1 MRFGICVFPLLTA
14 RIARFVDILG
24 RYPRRVLV
32 SIVSPLQS
40 ATTEKIGL
48 PYWMDR
54 VLDEHSNV
62 GGALPAEP
70 IHDLRVS
77 LRRCIVIADVLRDLD
92 PACDWKSMRKS
103 ARRTFQRLGTLRDTQ
118 VLTEWIEKLGASGD
132 ASTDVLREA
141 LEKKHEQDRI
151 AARTAI
157 REFDRKEWRTWRR
170 ECAQHYRHVVSD
182 RTACESLVL
191 EIWES
196 VRDLNRRAQRS
207 RSLLAYHRLRVGL
220 KKFRYAVENF
230 LPSMYPAWAS
240 DLKFVQDLLGEIHD
254 LTVLDQ
260 MIVKSR
266 SLFEEAAFT
275 AWRAKLEDERS
286 SRLQQYRT
294 KMARKMSPLRIWR
307 EGLPAEKDLR
317 CAGLARLRAWA
328 FFITPD
334 FPGARRTARLSLQ
347 IYDGLANC
355 GVIGKDSP
363 IEERF
368 ILHAAA
374 LLQEVGRFKR
384 GKAYH
389 KESYRMIRK
398 VSPPP
403 GWTKRDLEFAALV
416 ARFHRRALPYP
427 DHEKLRVYELP
438 LRQSLI
444 RLAAILRLANAFQ
457 AKPYRAMRRL
467 HVESDPAF
475 LVIRAEGFRGQDPI
489 DSKLSVARRFLE
501 FVFQRPVHILA
512 PGTRMMAPQIVRQ
525 TKRSDA
531 A

>member
-1 MRFGICVFPLLTA
+1 MSQTHP
-14 RIARFVDILG
+14 
-24 RYPRRVLV
+24 
-32 SIVSPLQS
+32 
-40 ATTEKIGL
+40 ATEEKVGL
-48 PYWMDR
+48 AYWADR
-54 VLDEHSNV
+54 VLEEHSNV
-62 GGALPAEP
+62 GGALPAQP
-70 IHDLRVS
+70 IHDLRIS
-77 LRRCIVIADVLRDLD
+77 LRRCILIADVMRDID

-118 VLTEWIEKLGASGD
+118 VLTEWIEKLGTPGEP
-132 ASTDVLREA
+132 STEVLLEA
-141 LEKKHEQDRI
+141 LKKKHEQDRI
-151 AARTAI
+151 DARAAI
-157 REFDRKEWRTWRR
+157 REFDRKQWRAWRR
-170 ECAQHYRHVVSD
+170 ECAKHYRHVLSD
-182 RTACESLVL
+182 RAACESLVL

-230 LPSMYPAWAS
+230 LPSLYQGWAP
-240 DLKFVQDLLGEIHD
+240 DLKVVQDLLGEVHD

-266 SLFEEAAFT
+266 SLFEETAFT
-275 AWRAKLEDERS
+275 AWRAKVEEERS
-286 SRLQQYRT
+286 SRLKQYR
-294 KMARKMSPLRIWR
+294 AKMSGKTSPTRIWR

-317 CAGLARLRAWA
+317 STGLARLGEWA
-328 FFITPD
+328 SFVTPD
-334 FPGARRTARLSLQ
+334 FPRVRRAARLSVQL
-347 IYDGLANC
+347 YDGLANC
-355 GVIGKDSP
+355 GLIGKDSP

-368 ILHAAA
+368 ILQAAA
-374 LLQEVGRFKR
+374 LLQESGRFKR

-398 VSPPP
+398 ISAPP

-444 RLAAILRLANAFQ
+444 RLAAILRLADAFQ
-457 AKPYRAMRRL
+457 AKPYRAIRRL
-467 HVESDPAF
+467 HVENGPGF
-475 LVIRAEGFRGQDPI
+475 LVIRVEGFRDRDPI
-489 DSKLSVARRFLE
+489 NSKLSVARRFLE
-501 FVFQRPVHILA
+501 FVFQRSVHILA
-512 PGTRMMAPQIVRQ
+512 PGTRMMVPRIVRPAR
-525 TKRSDA
+525 RSDA